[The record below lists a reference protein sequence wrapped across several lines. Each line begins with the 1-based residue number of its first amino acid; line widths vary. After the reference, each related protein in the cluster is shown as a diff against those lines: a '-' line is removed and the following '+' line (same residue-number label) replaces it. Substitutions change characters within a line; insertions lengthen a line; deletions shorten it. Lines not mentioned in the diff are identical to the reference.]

1 MTTQASKRFFRD
13 LSKLNSLEV
22 LDDAEFI
29 FDLAHTVTKPEDIPG
44 FKWLMGYDGNG
55 RIAIGTYR
63 IGVEVQTDTIIFRCV
78 MYRSV
83 VYKFFP

>member
-1 MTTQASKRFFRD
+1 MTVRASKRFFRD

-29 FDLAHTVTKPEDIPG
+29 FDLAQTVVEPEHIPG
-44 FKWLMGYDGNG
+44 FKWLMGHDGYG
-55 RIAIGTYR
+55 RIAIGACR
-63 IGVEVQTDTIIFRCV
+63 IGVEVQADTIIFRCV
-78 MYRSV
+78 MHRSV